1 MYYLM
6 SDSWEKQ
13 IAELQTDIKHML
25 SNQQIMQ
32 KQIRDL
38 NRISSMGA
46 GGLKVLVLV
55 GICLSVLWTWIKIV
69 D

>member
-1 MYYLM
+1 MDYLM

>member
-1 MYYLM
+1 M

-55 GICLSVLWTWIKIV
+55 GICLSVLWTWIKII